1 MGTKGQKYNKY
12 SLELKNEIIDKYY
25 SGNYSSRYLAKEYG
39 ISYKTIDTM
48 IYRYRHPEL
57 VKTGKKG
64 TPIVDAPMESFYF
77 LLKKETS
84 YNNNITSLQEYQQLV
99 EEWLLFYN
107 TTRLKSKNVRI
118 MF

>member
-64 TPIVDAPMESFYF
+64 RPKKEEDIDYKERYEI
-77 LLKKETS
+77 LKK
-84 YNNNITSLQEYQQLV
+84 YQT
-99 EEWLLFYN
+99 F
-107 TTRLKSKNVRI
+107 LKAQREKK
-118 MF
+118 

>member
-57 VKTGKKG
+57 VKTRKKG
-64 TPIVDAPMESFYF
+64 RPKKEEDIDYKERYEI
-77 LLKKETS
+77 LKK
-84 YNNNITSLQEYQQLV
+84 YQT
-99 EEWLLFYN
+99 F
-107 TTRLKSKNVRI
+107 LKAQREKK
-118 MF
+118 